1 MEVVIIMAI
10 IGAIV
15 FCFKRPFSGFVY
27 AVGMVDI
34 FLRILAFLKV
44 QLLGGEALAFV
55 NRWFPA
61 SIPAIIEKYT
71 DGALTTVLFWV
82 YVVIMIIFEVYII
95 KGFIKKR

>member
-15 FCFKRPFSGFVY
+15 FCFKRTFSGFVY

-44 QLLGGEALAFV
+44 QLLGG
-55 NRWFPA
+55 
-61 SIPAIIEKYT
+61 
-71 DGALTTVLFWV
+71 
-82 YVVIMIIFEVYII
+82 
-95 KGFIKKR
+95 